1 MGKIVFEDQE
11 IYSKLK
17 KYSKT
22 KKGHIITDNNYNFS
36 LSKKNQSRVI
46 LHNPKFYLKYLKKKK
61 ERLLKF
67 KEEIPKSFPYN
78 LYHDLVQRIITN
90 IEINILNIEYLT
102 KYITF
107 DDYIIKNKELRESL
121 YPKLPQK
128 LKNIFVSEWIKIL
141 EIVHEFTKIN
151 IDKKY
156 LSCDLYKT
164 DEIKNI
170 KVSINPE
177 CILLTQKSFL
187 TSQEFSGQQIKQ
199 LIKQKMRDLGIPRKR
214 YKFIFTEKH
223 NLSVNSLRRSIRIP
237 KIYHS
242 NEFNLK
248 KTIEHEV
255 QGHIYRAYKST
266 RTKINNSYFRI
277 NGLITSYEEFLVEE
291 GIATYVEDKVLEQY
305 ICEYLV
311 NIKYYLRIIAL
322 ILAENYPANIVYEY
336 LEDIKQFLNKARI
349 LNKTKKSTNQL
360 LHRIYRGFAITIPG
374 FINHKINIYL
384 FGNKI
389 IREYINQGNL
399 EILFESRRLNS
410 KISSIIENYNNEN

>member
-22 KKGHIITDNNYNFS
+22 KKGHIITDTNYNFS
-36 LSKKNQSRVI
+36 QPDRYQSRIIV
-46 LHNPKFYLKYLKKKK
+46 HNPKYYLRYLKN
-61 ERLLKF
+61 
-67 KEEIPKSFPYN
+67 KEEKLFQLKEKIPKTFPYN
-78 LYHDLVQRIITN
+78 LYHDLIQRIITN
-90 IEINILNIEYLT
+90 IGINILNIEYLT

-107 DDYIIKNKELRESL
+107 DDYIIKNKELHESL
-121 YPKLPQK
+121 YPRLPQK
-128 LKNIFVSEWIKIL
+128 LKNIFVSEWIQILKI
-141 EIVHEFTKIN
+141 IHEFTKID

-156 LSCDLYKT
+156 LSYDLYKT
-164 DEIKNI
+164 DEIGNI
-170 KVSINPE
+170 KVLINPE
-177 CILLTQKSFL
+177 CILLAQKSFL
-187 TSQEFSGQQIKQ
+187 TSREFSGQHIKQ

-242 NEFNLK
+242 NDFNLQ

-305 ICEYLV
+305 ISEYLI

-322 ILAENYPANIVYEY
+322 ILAENYPVYFVYEY
-336 LEDIKQFLNKARI
+336 LENIKQFLNKARI
-349 LNKTKKSTNQL
+349 LNKTKNSTNQL
-360 LHRIYRGFAITIPG
+360 LHRIYRGFALAQPG
-374 FINHKINIYL
+374 FINNKINIYL
-384 FGNKI
+384 FGNKVV
-389 IREYINQGNL
+389 REYISNQDEL
-399 EILFESRRLNS
+399 EKLFESRRLNS
-410 KISSIIENYNNEN
+410 EISIIIKNYKQ